1 MAITVGT
8 SNSTNASGANSITL
22 GITVAAG
29 VDGLD
34 LDIDWSDGTPGTL
47 DSVTVNGSTT
57 GVAHIVTAAG
67 GGAFSQYLR
76 ASKYR
81 CLAPSTGAQNVVAT
95 FSASQGE
102 MQLGCTQLT
111 GLHQTTPV
119 RDSDSTTG
127 DDATAGPLTLTTES
141 GDYVSDNF
149 NGGAFNGANNPTI
162 TFGAGQTSRW
172 QDTALATIIQAGGS
186 YETASGVTAAM
197 DCTIVEPGE
206 TIFAHAYVAASYIPA
221 GAAATAGPLANEIPL
236 KTLVGGSLAH

>member
-8 SNSTNASGANSITL
+8 SNSTNNTGANSITL
-22 GITVAAG
+22 GVTVAAG
-29 VDGLD
+29 VDCLD
-34 LDIDWSDGTPGTL
+34 IDIDWSDGTPATI
-47 DSVTVNGSTT
+47 SNVTVNGGTT

-81 CLAPSTGAQNVVAT
+81 CLGPSTGAQNVVVT
-95 FSASQGE
+95 FSGSQGE

-111 GLHQTTPV
+111 GVDQTTPV

-162 TFGAGQTSRW
+162 TFGGGQTSRW
-172 QDTALATIIQAGGS
+172 QDTALASTIQAGGS
-186 YETASGVTAAM
+186 YETATGSTAAM

-206 TIFAHAYVAASYIPA
+206 TIFATAYVAAAYIPA
-221 GAAATAGPLANEIPL
+221 AASGRPLQSVLALAAVNRAANF
-236 KTLVGGSLAH
+236 